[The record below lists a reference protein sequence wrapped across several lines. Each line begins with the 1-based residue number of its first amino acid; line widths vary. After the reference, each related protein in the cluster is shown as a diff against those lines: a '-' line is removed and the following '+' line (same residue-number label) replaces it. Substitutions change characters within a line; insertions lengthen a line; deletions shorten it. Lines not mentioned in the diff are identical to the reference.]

1 MENKQP
7 RILVIS
13 VGSWNSKV
21 GSTWPSL
28 LKQYDSNNIA
38 NICLRDEYP
47 DCDIASRYFNISENR
62 VLKSIFNRKIK
73 TGREIGSQDRLQ
85 NNKDLQAHNERYT
98 KMKKNRRYYLLFA
111 REFVWKLGN
120 WNTEELNSF
129 IDSFNPDVILYH
141 MSTNIHYTK
150 IVEYIVKRTGAKA
163 IGYIWDD
170 TFTYKQSNEIGY
182 KIYRF
187 FQRRALMKLAKITDR
202 FFAISEMTKKEAD
215 EFFEIDSVILTK
227 PLYREPKVNYTNFEM
242 PIKAV
247 YTGNLFIG
255 RDKSLAK
262 VVKAAEKIN
271 EDGIK
276 IKFDIYTSTDLSDE
290 IKRQLNYNYCEIHS
304 AVPQQE
310 VFEIQQKSDLMLF
323 VEDVDGP
330 DARVA
335 RLSFSTK
342 ITDYLSSG
350 KCIFAVGHKETA
362 PMQYFIN
369 NDAAVIA
376 AEDKEIEEKLSMLVN
391 NPELLVKYAE
401 NARDIGI
408 KNHNEEKILNTFD
421 TVIKSVL

>member
-21 GSTWPSL
+21 GSTWPSI
-28 LKQYDSNNIA
+28 LKGYDSENIA
-38 NICLRDEYP
+38 NICIRDEIP
-47 DCDIASRYFNISENR
+47 DSRICSRYFNISENR
-62 VLKSIFNRKIK
+62 VMKSIFNRSIK
-73 TGREIGSQDRLQ
+73 TGKELTVANSEENVQDL
-85 NNKDLQAHNERYT
+85 NAHNERYH
-98 KMKKNRRYYLLFA
+98 KMKKKRRYSLLMA
-111 REFVWKLGN
+111 RELVWKLGK
-120 WNTEELNSF
+120 WKSAELNSF
-129 IDSFNPDVILYH
+129 IDSFNPDVILYSMTVYIH
-141 MSTNIHYTK
+141 HTN
-150 IVEYIVKRTGAKA
+150 IVEYAIKRTGAKSVA
-163 IGYIWDD
+163 YIWDD
-170 TFTYKQSNEIGY
+170 TFTYKQSDEIGY

-187 FQRRALMKLAKITDR
+187 FQRNALKKVAKLTDG
-202 FFAISEMTKKEAD
+202 FLAISDMTKKEAD
-215 EFFEIDSVILTK
+215 EFFGIDSVVLTK
-227 PLYREPKVNYTNFEM
+227 PLYNEPKVDYSNFEM

-255 RDKSLAK
+255 RDKSLARI
-262 VVKAAEKIN
+262 VKAAESIN
-271 EDGIK
+271 RDSVK
-276 IKFDIYTSTDLSDE
+276 VKFDIYTSTELSDE
-290 IKRQLNYNYCEIHS
+290 IKKQLNYDYCEVHS
-304 AVPQQE
+304 AVPQE
-310 VFEIQQKSDLMLF
+310 DVFDIQRNSDLMLF
-323 VEDVDGP
+323 VEDIDGP

-391 NPELLVKYAE
+391 NPELLVKYAK